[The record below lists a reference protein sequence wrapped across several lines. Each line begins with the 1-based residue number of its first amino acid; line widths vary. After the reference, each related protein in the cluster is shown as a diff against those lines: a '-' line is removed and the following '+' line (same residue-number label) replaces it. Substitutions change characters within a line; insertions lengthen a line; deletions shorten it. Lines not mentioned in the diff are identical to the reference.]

1 MFKLAG
7 EYFCGNK
14 ASDYAIEQG
23 YLDYATFSKAFD
35 AVMNNNIMSELEA
48 RDFYFEQVGGFSA
61 DHSEEL
67 DELREELEE
76 LENGKRYT
84 SDETGNTYI
93 YFVDE
98 DGERIEGEEAEKIDE
113 RIAELEEQIEE
124 LESEE
129 NDSPEIFQYFIVSS
143 NAVDILAYNNE
154 IVFYCEA
161 LDMYIWGVTHWGTS
175 WDYVLTDI
183 PLNCGE
189 EAYASYKA

>member
-1 MFKLAG
+1 MNYNLHTPDLASITKR
-7 EYFCGNK
+7 FPTSPLAAALI
-14 ASDYAIEQG
+14 ASSS
-23 YLDYATFSKAFD
+23 LS
-35 AVMNNNIMSELEA
+35 
-48 RDFYFEQVGGFSA
+48 
-61 DHSEEL
+61 
-67 DELREELEE
+67 
-76 LENGKRYT
+76 
-84 SDETGNTYI
+84 
-93 YFVDE
+93 
-98 DGERIEGEEAEKIDE
+98 
-113 RIAELEEQIEE
+113 EEQIEE